1 MAFYESIKIVKRQK
15 RDPFVKEIMQKK
27 ACFSAALIF
36 VLRGL

>member
-15 RDPFVKEIMQKK
+15 RDTLAKEIMQKK
-27 ACFSAALIF
+27 ACFSAVLIF